1 MCGGPRIGRTSSLF
15 ARSAPAILGDRA
27 VMSRISDDRIRKQL
41 DEAEGYLMLDLP
53 ERSLQI
59 LESRPDWLNMQFEA
73 SFLKGEALRNLK
85 HFREA
90 LRPLE
95 MAAALRPTDT
105 RVALALGWCYKRT
118 NRLAQAIDSLERAL
132 RAHPDDALLHYNL
145 ACYWSL
151 AGNSSKALDELST
164 ALEFDADLRALI
176 ANESDFH
183 QLRGNPAFERLL
195 GHAPL
200 DLSAGRRALAAATR
214 RVATNWTR
222 DAIDSQPLS
231 RRPDHLSVPSACRHA
246 RCSMPAAPQISSRI
260 RWVISRS
267 HTLHHFQRGCPIN
280 SSRCLMATRTE
291 RNQIFVSLSP
301 TFSNLAQRA
310 KCSKLDCERLAWA
323 LPLASAIVPWKMN
336 PIASSRVSENSSSD
350 SRLRTGADCCWI
362 GMKFFPNPSTFY
374 I

>member
-1 MCGGPRIGRTSSLF
+1 VVCGGPRIGRTSSLF
-15 ARSAPAILGDRA
+15 ARKVPAIPGDRA
-27 VMSRISDDRIRKQL
+27 LMSRISDDRIRKQL

-85 HFREA
+85 HYREA

-95 MAAALRPTDT
+95 MAAALRPSDT

-151 AGNSSKALDELST
+151 AGNSSKALDELSV
-164 ALEFDADLRALI
+164 ALEHDSDLRALI

-183 QLRGNPAFERLL
+183 QLRGNPAFERLM

-200 DLSAGRRALAAATR
+200 T
-214 RVATNWTR
+214 
-222 DAIDSQPLS
+222 
-231 RRPDHLSVPSACRHA
+231 
-246 RCSMPAAPQISSRI
+246 
-260 RWVISRS
+260 
-267 HTLHHFQRGCPIN
+267 
-280 SSRCLMATRTE
+280 
-291 RNQIFVSLSP
+291 
-301 TFSNLAQRA
+301 
-310 KCSKLDCERLAWA
+310 
-323 LPLASAIVPWKMN
+323 
-336 PIASSRVSENSSSD
+336 
-350 SRLRTGADCCWI
+350 
-362 GMKFFPNPSTFY
+362 
-374 I
+374 